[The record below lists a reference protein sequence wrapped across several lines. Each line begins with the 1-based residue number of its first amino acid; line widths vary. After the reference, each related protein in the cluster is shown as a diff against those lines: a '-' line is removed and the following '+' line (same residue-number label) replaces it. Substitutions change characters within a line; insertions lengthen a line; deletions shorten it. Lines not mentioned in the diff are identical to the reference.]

1 MGADLFRGTFGR
13 RILIVAVVGVA
24 LVAVGLKSAQYL
36 KEPGL
41 EEKASRMRVCGY
53 YFRALISYGFNGRDG
68 KKVIDRDT
76 AYNTGDKP
84 LGSWRL
90 AYLYLINF
98 WDYNDVS
105 YEESL
110 TLNALFHPSKSW
122 NEEPNYSF
130 HLDFLCW
137 NNNPFSKRYNE
148 TCVMAITGKD
158 TAFEALQKATWR
170 DYEEVYERCSSTIL
184 FVEAVRSGVHWGRP
198 GDFNVETVT
207 KEQLFPGKTS
217 RIVVLFGDQ
226 RVWLVER
233 TVPMETLKHF
243 MTIESSREHDRLQ
256 ELSAYGRAIE

>member
-1 MGADLFRGTFGR
+1 MGADLFRGTLGR
-13 RILIVAVVGVA
+13 RILIVAVVGVV
-24 LVAVGLKSAQYL
+24 LVAVGLKSAQCL

-41 EEKASRMRVCGY
+41 EEKANRLRACGLF
-53 YFRALISYGFNGRDG
+53 FRELVSYGFNDRDD
-68 KKVIDRDT
+68 KKIVEHDT
-76 AYNTGDKP
+76 AYNMGDKP

-90 AYLYLINF
+90 AYLYMVNF
-98 WDYNDVS
+98 WNFNGDI
-105 YEESL
+105 EKSL
-110 TLNALFHPSKSW
+110 RVENRFNPLKSW

-130 HLDFLCW
+130 HFDLLCW

-158 TAFEALQKATWR
+158 TAFEALQKAARR

-217 RIVVLFGDQ
+217 RIVVLFGDE